1 MIKQFKKIIE
11 NKEIEDNVREMAG
24 KLVTTYWSKESD
36 KDGKGYDNNNENELA
51 NDVEGM
57 KQL

>member
-11 NKEIEDNVREMAG
+11 NKAMEDNVQEMAG

-36 KDGKGYDNNNENELA
+36 EDGKGYNNNDASELPNE
-51 NDVEGM
+51 
-57 KQL
+57 